1 MSNFTKGI
9 ILIILGI
16 CIGLLSTV
24 VPEAIGVFIPLAV
37 FLGILG
43 IFKLID
49 DWMKNILLLLLLIP
63 MSMSGQHNVTATY
76 YHAGPKHG
84 LSWHTAS
91 GNRISVK
98 KLNAGKLRWAALSHN
113 LLKHYDYG
121 DTIIVVSNN
130 PKLRGKW
137 VVMDKMHKR
146 HYNKIDFLTPSGKNL
161 GMLKPTKVKIKK
173 KE

>member
-1 MSNFTKGI
+1 MKHLLL
-9 ILIILGI
+9 ILM
-16 CIGLLSTV
+16 
-24 VPEAIGVFIPLAV
+24 FIPLA
-37 FLGILG
+37 LY
-43 IFKLID
+43 
-49 DWMKNILLLLLLIP
+49 
-63 MSMSGQHNVTATY
+63 GQHNVTATY

-91 GNRISVK
+91 GDRISVK
-98 KLNAGKLRWAALSHN
+98 KLNTGKLRWVALSHN

>member
-1 MSNFTKGI
+1 MKHLLL
-9 ILIILGI
+9 ILM
-16 CIGLLSTV
+16 
-24 VPEAIGVFIPLAV
+24 FIPLA
-37 FLGILG
+37 LY
-43 IFKLID
+43 
-49 DWMKNILLLLLLIP
+49 
-63 MSMSGQHNVTATY
+63 GQHNVTATY

-84 LSWHTAS
+84 LSWITAG
-91 GNRISVK
+91 GNRINVK
-98 KLNAGKLRWAALSHN
+98 KLNAGKLRWVALSHN
-113 LLKHYDYG
+113 LLKHYNYG

-173 KE
+173 SNGVVAELVDALDLGSSAARREGSSPSYPTTFIY

>member
-1 MSNFTKGI
+1 MKHLLL
-9 ILIILGI
+9 ILM
-16 CIGLLSTV
+16 
-24 VPEAIGVFIPLAV
+24 FIPLA
-37 FLGILG
+37 LY
-43 IFKLID
+43 
-49 DWMKNILLLLLLIP
+49 
-63 MSMSGQHNVTATY
+63 GQHNVTATY

-84 LSWHTAS
+84 LSWVTAS

-98 KLNAGKLRWAALSHN
+98 KLNAGRLRWVALSHN

-146 HYNKIDFLTPSGKNL
+146 HHNRIDFLSPSGNNL

>member
-1 MSNFTKGI
+1 MKHLLL
-9 ILIILGI
+9 ILM
-16 CIGLLSTV
+16 
-24 VPEAIGVFIPLAV
+24 FIPLA
-37 FLGILG
+37 LY
-43 IFKLID
+43 
-49 DWMKNILLLLLLIP
+49 
-63 MSMSGQHNVTATY
+63 GQHNVTATY

-84 LSWHTAS
+84 LSWVTAS

-98 KLNAGKLRWAALSHN
+98 KLNAGKLRWVALSHN

-146 HYNKIDFLTPSGKNL
+146 HYNKIDFLAPSGKNL